1 VYGLEAISAN
11 NGWAMA
17 VTGAI
22 IVMCGLSILSF
33 IISQLHKI
41 IALFEKKVQ
50 PEAYQAT
57 TQPSYAQLSAEID
70 ILNDLPSAARI
81 YRALT
86 ECLGEKFELALLY
99 KKFQDEELPHPHITI
114 RALRDGGLLVPAG
127 ECTFCWKED

>member
-1 VYGLEAISAN
+1 VVGLEAISAN

-22 IVMCGLSILSF
+22 IVMSGLSALSY

-41 IALFEKKVQ
+41 IGLFEKKVH
-50 PEAYQAT
+50 PEALAVAL
-57 TQPSYAQLSAEID
+57 QPSYSQLSAEID

-81 YRALT
+81 YRPLT
-86 ECLGEKFELALLY
+86 ECLGEKFELSLLY
-99 KKFQDEELPHPHITI
+99 KRFQDEDLPHPHITI